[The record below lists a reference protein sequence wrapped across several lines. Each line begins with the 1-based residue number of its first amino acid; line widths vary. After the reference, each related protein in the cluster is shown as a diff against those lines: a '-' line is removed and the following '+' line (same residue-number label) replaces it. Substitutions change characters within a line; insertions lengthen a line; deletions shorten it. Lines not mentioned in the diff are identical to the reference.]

1 MSRNPT
7 ENLLSA
13 IVCPLTP
20 RELQAALKNLAFWAD
35 AMPPLTGDETPR
47 ASRPKLVFSFNGPP
61 DESLSQPL
69 TDTFD
74 KSPVLKQ
81 SFQTIEVRFCD
92 LAPEKDLYIREGD
105 ALYAPFGRKAGP
117 NWLFFETMRAL
128 RNEAKFVFLME
139 TDCRPVIPGWI
150 GAIQRACVQNED
162 AWIVGSHYCGVS
174 PLHWSIARH
183 INGNALYHIGDARF
197 WDFLEN
203 RFWPWLNDYIAS
215 SMPNLAYDCGW
226 EAYLNRVEMEYAGSY
241 EWIRARDILQRF
253 RLSNFVVNIAGAA
266 EQAGDYVWTP
276 EEILGRFPGAAI
288 VHGPLADSLEHRRGE
303 LALGRIRLEG
313 SPSLHDEGLK
323 VEGDLDSAL
332 FQRTL
337 WIPGQPLEEGCEVAV
352 SYAMDCPRDAGLVVR
367 LHEPG
372 GALMGSRKKFGV
384 GATRKGGCLLA
395 VTTTVPYVRL
405 ALGFLGSDGARINLS
420 DLKCAVRRDG
430 ELFAQADGMLIH

>member
-1 MSRNPT
+1 MSPRPT

-20 RELQAALKNLAFWAD
+20 RELPAALKNLAFWAT
-35 AMPPLTGDETPR
+35 AMPPLLGDQAAEQ
-47 ASRPKLVFSFNGPP
+47 SRPKLIFSFNGAP
-61 DESLSQPL
+61 DESLSIPL
-69 TDTFD
+69 ADAFD
-74 KSPVLKQ
+74 ESPVLKA
-81 SFQTIEVRFCD
+81 SFETIEVRFCG

-139 TDCRPVIPGWI
+139 TDCQPIIPDWI
-150 GAIQRACVQNED
+150 GQIQRACVQNQD

-203 RFWPWLNDYIAS
+203 RFWPWLNDHIAS

-226 EAYLNRVEMEYAGSY
+226 ETYLNRVEMEHAGSY
-241 EWIRARDILQRF
+241 EWVRVRDILQRF

-266 EQAGDYVWTP
+266 ELAGEYVWTQ
-276 EEILGRFPGAAI
+276 EEILGRFPAAAI
-288 VHGPLADSLEHRRGE
+288 VHGPLANSLEHRRGH

-313 SPSLHDEGLK
+313 PASLDDKGLK

-337 WIPGQPLEEGCEVAV
+337 WIPDQPLEEGWEVAV
-352 SYAMDCPRDAGLVVR
+352 SYAMDCPRDAGLIVR

-372 GALMGSRKKFGV
+372 GALMGSKKKLGV
-384 GATRKGGCLLA
+384 GAPRRGGCLLA
-395 VTTTVPYVRL
+395 ITTTVPYVRL
-405 ALGFLGSDGARINLS
+405 ALGFLGPPGARINLS

-430 ELFAQADGMLIH
+430 EPFGQVDQLLTH